1 MKTVIITGTTSGLGR
16 NLLNS
21 LLPENVNILAIDRR
35 PGTKFENNQSSAKL
49 TTMTCDLSK
58 LTLEDVVFPPS
69 TFEGVSEV
77 VFVMNAATIQPL
89 KPAAATPSADLQ
101 MAFNVNFFS
110 YVILTRVLLE
120 KCRDRNLTLRIIFIS
135 TGSINR
141 AISGWSAY
149 SASKGAL
156 LSFCKHVALENSNVK
171 FETFDPGIFK
181 SNIQDQISVFNSGSS
196 EIQISSDFTDIS
208 EISNR
213 LRTLILLDSQ

>member
-16 NLLNS
+16 SLLNR
-21 LLPENVNILAIDRR
+21 LLSEDVSILAINRQPDI
-35 PGTKFENNQSSAKL
+35 KLENSHLSATL
-49 TTMTCDLSK
+49 TMMTCDLSK
-58 LTLEDVVFPPS
+58 LTLEDIAFPPS

-89 KPAAATPSADLQ
+89 KPAAAIPPAELQ

-110 YVILTRVLLE
+110 YVTLTRILLE
-120 KCRDRNLTLRIIFIS
+120 NCRDRNLTLRIIFIS

-156 LSFCKHVALENSNVK
+156 LSFCKHVALENNNVK

-181 SNIQDQISVFNSGSS
+181 SNIQDQISLFNEGSGDTR
-196 EIQISSDFTDIS
+196 IPSDFTDIL

-213 LRTLILLDSQ
+213 LKTLILLGSQ

>member
-16 NLLNS
+16 SLLNS
-21 LLPENVNILAIDRR
+21 LLSEDVSILAINRL
-35 PGTKFENNQSSAKL
+35 PGTKLENSHSSAKL
-49 TTMTCDLSK
+49 TMMTCDLSK
-58 LTLEDVVFPPS
+58 LTLEDVAFPPS

-89 KPAAATPSADLQ
+89 KPAAAIPSADLQ

-110 YVILTRVLLE
+110 YVTLTRILLE
-120 KCRDRNLTLRIIFIS
+120 KCRDRNLPLRIIFIS

-141 AISGWSAY
+141 TISGWSAY

-171 FETFDPGIFK
+171 FEAFDPGIFK
-181 SNIQDQISVFNSGSS
+181 SNIQDQISVFNAGSS
-196 EIQISSDFTDIS
+196 EIQIASDFTEIS

-213 LRTLILLDSQ
+213 LRTIILLDSQ